1 MRPRSVL
8 ALLPF
13 VIYINDLGN
22 YVVIIVSSQFA
33 DNSNIAFIVDSEEGF
48 LWLQQYLVQLRRKT
62 KDSEREE

>member
-8 ALLPF
+8 GLLPF

-48 LWLQQYLVQLRRKT
+48 LWLHQYLVQLRRKT